1 MGKVAAR
8 DLAIRFGSI
17 SALAAASFDELLS
30 VDEIGEVMANS
41 ILEYFSRHADVLA
54 RFQEIGIDPIYKK
67 TEHTGFF
74 AGKKVVLTGKISLPR
89 SRAAQLLTEKG
100 ATVVDSVSKD
110 TDIVIAGEDAGSK
123 LDKAKKYGLKIIGDK
138 EFSDLINA

>member
-1 MGKVAAR
+1 M
-8 DLAIRFGSI
+8 
-17 SALAAASFDELLS
+17 
-30 VDEIGEVMANS
+30 
-41 ILEYFSRHADVLA
+41 
-54 RFQEIGIDPIYKK
+54 
-67 TEHTGFF
+67 
-74 AGKKVVLTGKISLPR
+74 LTGKISLPR